1 MVRGC
6 EGPSRGKKKKISYLF
21 IGSFPS
27 GKSSLLKCLASE
39 KIFCSKKEKPHFDDL
54 KCLEVKP
61 KPSFDRNELIYLFFE
76 NLKVNPDPKFSFLD
90 WGKKIKDDV
99 QVEIEK
105 LKKEQAKKVL
115 PSIILLLVRM
125 FKWKVE
131 FEQKILRLKFQKNSF
146 RKYFVSCD
154 FHKEFVIYLK

>member
-1 MVRGC
+1 VRR
-6 EGPSRGKKKKISYLF
+6 SARGKKKNISYLF
-21 IGSFPS
+21 IGSFHT
-27 GKSSLLKCLASE
+27 GKSSLLNCLASE
-39 KIFCSKKEKPHFDDL
+39 KIFCSKKEKPRFDYL

-61 KPSFDRNELIYLFFE
+61 KPSFDWDTLIYLFE
-76 NLKVNPDPKFSFLD
+76 KLKVIPDPEFSFLD
-90 WGKKIKDDV
+90 WVNVI

-105 LKKEQAKKVL
+105 LKKEQSKKVL

-131 FEQKILRLKFQKNSF
+131 LEQKILRLKFQKNSF